1 MRAAL
6 VLAALCLAGPGLAQE
21 SHGSFNVQA
30 LNGVR
35 VWRSNP
41 ATVSARP
48 AAPQPTAPQPVT
60 IVINQAPVVDDD
72 DAFIAGSIGSPFFH
86 PRPFVRG
93 RPFLHSR
100 RFFHGR
106 GFRPVGRAVHHG
118 RLGGVH
124 FGRGRF

>member
-48 AAPQPTAPQPVT
+48 AAPLPIAPQPVT

-72 DAFIAGSIGSPFFH
+72 DAFIAGSFGSPFFH
-86 PRPFVRG
+86 SRPFVRG
-93 RPFLHSR
+93 RPFFHSR
-100 RFFHGR
+100 PSFHARPFFPSGR
-106 GFRPVGRAVHHG
+106 IGHHG
-118 RLGGVH
+118 RPMSVQR
-124 FGRGRF
+124 FRGRF